1 MFYLLH
7 SVTTTDIFKRQLP
20 PLLLA
25 FVIAELFYKFHSFAL
40 ECGAF
45 LITWYA
51 IDAVAHWG
59 LRKRRSPKDEAKA

>member
-7 SVTTTDIFKRQLP
+7 SVTASDVFKRQLP

-25 FVIAELFYKFHSFAL
+25 FGIAELLYKFHSFTL

-45 LITWYA
+45 LLTWYA
-51 IDAVAHWG
+51 IDAVARWAFP
-59 LRKRRSPKDEAKA
+59 KRAPTSSAE